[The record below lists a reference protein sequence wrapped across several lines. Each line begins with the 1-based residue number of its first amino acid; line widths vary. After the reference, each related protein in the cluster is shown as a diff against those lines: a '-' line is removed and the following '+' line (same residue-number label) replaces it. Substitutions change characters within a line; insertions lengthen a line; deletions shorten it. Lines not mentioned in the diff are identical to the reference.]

1 MWSSI
6 VGALLEKVA
15 PKVADYY
22 MKKEELKQEVQLEK
36 LRGKIAW
43 EQALSQRASESEGR
57 DHEWE
62 LAQIKNSGLKD
73 EWVLFLI
80 SIPMVLSFIP
90 STVAYVQMGFVAL
103 SQTPI
108 WYQGMI
114 VTIFLAIY
122 GIRQWRRKTAMDTVV
137 GSKSGEDSH

>member
-1 MWSSI
+1 MLWESI
-6 VGALLEKVA
+6 VGSLIGKVA
-15 PKVADYY
+15 PAVAGYY
-22 MKKEELKQEVQLEK
+22 QTKLELKAQVEIETLK
-36 LRGKIAW
+36 GKIAW
-43 EQALSQRASESEGR
+43 QQALTQRASESEGR

-73 EWVLFLI
+73 EWVLGLI
-80 SIPMVLSFIP
+80 SIPMIMSFIP
-90 STVAYVQMGFVAL
+90 GTVQYVELGFAAL

-122 GIRQWRRKTAMDTVV
+122 GIRQWRRKTAMDVV
-137 GSKSGEDSH
+137 SDGS

>member
-6 VGALLEKVA
+6 VTVLLDKVA

-22 MKKEELKQEVQLEK
+22 IQKQKLKQEVQLEK
-36 LRGKIAW
+36 LRGKRAW
-43 EQALSQRASESEGR
+43 EEALTKRASESEGR

-62 LAQIKNSGLKD
+62 IAQIKNSGLKD

-80 SIPMVLSFIP
+80 SIPLVLVFIP
-90 STVAYVQMGFVAL
+90 NTQQLVLNGFEVL
-103 SQTPI
+103 SQTPV

-122 GIRQWRRKTAMDTVV
+122 GIRRWRRKTVIDKVAEKVDVDT
-137 GSKSGEDSH
+137 D